1 MEATKENKMVKIS
14 DNLYTHTYQNAG
26 NKAEQIKAFVNAVT
40 SDQYS
45 YTRLWSNVCGVG
57 EQIVTVYSIDANGEK
72 IRLAHLPHDQAK
84 PILKLLDLPQPY
96 VGLST
101 VRSLDEDGP
110 LEYEPTT
117 DVNRY

>member
-1 MEATKENKMVKIS
+1 MVSTDYFYIP
-14 DNLYTHTYQNAG
+14 TYQTAD

-45 YTRLWSNVCGVG
+45 FTRLWSDIPGVG
-57 EQIVTVYSIDANGEK
+57 TQIVTVYGIDADGEK
-72 IRLAHLPHDQAK
+72 IRLAHLPHHQAK
-84 PILKLLDLPQPY
+84 TILDLLDLPRPY
-96 VGLST
+96 IGLSS
-101 VRSLDEDGP
+101 VRSHDQDGP

>member
-1 MEATKENKMVKIS
+1 MVKIS

-45 YTRLWSNVCGVG
+45 YTRLWTDIPGVG
-57 EQIVTVYSIDANGEK
+57 TQIVTVYGIDADGEK

-84 PILKLLDLPQPY
+84 TIIDLLDLPRPY
-96 VGLST
+96 IGLSSVT
-101 VRSLDEDGP
+101 SHDEDGP